1 MHYLRFLS
9 PPKVA
14 EGPRSSLTV
23 NAVLAATTDLGDHF
37 YPGDLTLRA
46 RVVDGLHHCKVFQS
60 QDFVC
65 PSYSRALKISLVL
78 PGKYVSRDGCVHVAV
93 NKSDTTTIDD
103 GRFPKVLDVWSA
115 QFVLTDK
122 QRAEPMVER
131 RLTMSNGSALR
142 VLEETGDSIA
152 RHIWDASLGF
162 LRFFDH
168 VFSTTETSS
177 ELQQLL
183 LRKRKRPLRVIEL
196 GAGCGIVGIA
206 FAQLVKSDVLLTDLD
221 DALDILNSNIRLAAP
236 AAGSRLEAMV
246 LDWSECLASTST
258 QYDIILVS
266 DCIYNPDSS
275 VHLVETLQ
283 RLSKQTPVP
292 LILVGYKHRHSAD
305 QVFFDQMRQAKFTT
319 IATDTI
325 QLSCSKSDDDEAGPA
340 IEFYEYRLQ
349 P

>member
-1 MHYLRFLS
+1 MHYVRFLS

-14 EGPRSSLTV
+14 EGPRASLTV
-23 NAVLAATTDLGDHF
+23 NAVLAVTTDLGDDF
-37 YPGDLTLRA
+37 YPHDLALRA
-46 RVVDGLHHCKVFQS
+46 RVVDGLQHQKVLQS
-60 QDFVC
+60 QDYLC
-65 PSYSRALKISLVL
+65 PGSSRAFKISLAL
-78 PGKYVSRDGCVHVAV
+78 PGKYASRDACVHVAV
-93 NKSDTTTIDD
+93 DKSGTSIDG
-103 GRFPKVLDVWSA
+103 GRLPQVLDVWST
-115 QFVLTDK
+115 QFHLTDK
-122 QRAEPMVER
+122 QRAEPLVER
-131 RLTMSNGSALR
+131 RLTMPNGSALR

-162 LRFFDH
+162 LRFFAQ
-168 VFSTTETSS
+168 VLSTTETSS
-177 ELQQLL
+177 ELQQMLS
-183 LRKRKRPLRVIEL
+183 RKPKRPLRVIEL

-246 LDWSECLASTST
+246 LDWSERLASTST
-258 QYDIILVS
+258 QYDLILVS

-283 RLSKQTPVP
+283 RLSKQRPVP
-292 LILVGYKHRHSAD
+292 LILVGYKHRHYAD
-305 QVFFDQMRQAKFTT
+305 QVFFDQMRQAKFTP
-319 IATDTI
+319 IATGAI
-325 QLSCSKSDDDEAGPA
+325 QLSHSKDDDDQAGPA